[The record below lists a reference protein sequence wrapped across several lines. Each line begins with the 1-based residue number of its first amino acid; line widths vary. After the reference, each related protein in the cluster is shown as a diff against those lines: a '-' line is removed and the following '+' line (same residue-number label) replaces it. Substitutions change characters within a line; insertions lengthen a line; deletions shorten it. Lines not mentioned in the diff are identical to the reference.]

1 MAVARRAA
9 AALRILVEST
19 PNPRAVKFSFSRSD
33 DALRWERVGRAALA
47 SESFVRRDE
56 IGTSR
61 RRGGRTERLASAL
74 FAMPTVGSEERELV
88 ASVFAGPDFVTVESS
103 AGGGFGGVEVDAIR
117 DEISQFIDRNNDEDD
132 EDDVMVSEAV
142 RGEASDEEEE
152 EEEEG
157 EENRDA
163 EVVRA
168 VLELLD
174 EKVRPH
180 VQADGGDVE
189 FDRFEDGIVYLS
201 LVGACASCPSSTV
214 TVRFMIQNLL
224 THMVPEVTGVRE
236 VKSKVV
242 VDEATG
248 F

>member
-9 AALRILVEST
+9 AALCILVEST

-152 EEEEG
+152 EEG

>member
-132 EDDVMVSEAV
+132 VVVSEAV